1 MVFSAARLGLQGPG
15 IREVACADPAAAYPF
30 RYDGL
35 KMVLQSGDQ
44 YLFLPAGWHRST
56 GAAILIPR
64 NDSLRLEF
72 IPAVCPRIRDALPQS

>member
-1 MVFSAARLGLQGPG
+1 MFSAARLGLQGPG
-15 IREVACADPAAAYPF
+15 IREVACADPAAAYSF

-35 KMVLQSGDQ
+35 KLVLQSGGR

-64 NDSLRLEF
+64 GDSLRLEF
-72 IPAVCPRIRDALPQS
+72 TPALARRAPPGPRC